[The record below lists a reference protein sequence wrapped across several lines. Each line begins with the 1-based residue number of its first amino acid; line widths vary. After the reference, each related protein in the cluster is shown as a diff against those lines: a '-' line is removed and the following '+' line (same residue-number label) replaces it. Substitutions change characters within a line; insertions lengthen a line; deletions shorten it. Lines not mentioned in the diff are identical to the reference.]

1 MQQSTGRQ
9 IVMVGFLHAQSC
21 ASLVSSWR
29 HPESRRDSTSPEYYR
44 EIGRV
49 LEAGKLHLG
58 FFDDRLAVADR
69 YGNSHPDTVQYGIC
83 RVEIDPVAV
92 LVTMGMATERLGL
105 GAACSTTC
113 YQPFRV
119 TRLSQTVDLMTQGR
133 VAWNVVTSM
142 NDGEAW
148 NMGLEDAVER
158 DTRYDHADEFMEGV
172 LGQWESREDDA
183 IVADAAVGLFAHPD
197 NRRDGRC
204 LRR

>member
-1 MQQSTGRQ
+1 MQQSTGRH
-9 IVMVGFLHAQSC
+9 IVMVGFLQAQNC

-69 YGNSHPDTVQYGIC
+69 YGNSQPDTVQYGIC
-83 RVEIDPVAV
+83 CVKIGPAAV
-92 LVTMGMATERLGL
+92 PMTLGMATELLGL
-105 GAACSTTC
+105 GATCSTTH
-113 YQPFRV
+113 YQPFQIDRPF
-119 TRLSQTVDLMTQGR
+119 QTVDLMMQR
-133 VAWNVVTSM
+133 RAAWNVVTSM

-158 DTRYDHADEFMEGV
+158 DTRYDRTDEFMEGV
-172 LGQWESREDDA
+172 LGQWESWEDDA